1 MRIHFTL
8 SLYISDMKTLIIL
21 NDAPYGT
28 EKAFNTFR
36 LANQILKDYPEEQ
49 IEIFLLA
56 DAVGCGLANQKTPDG
71 YYNIGRMIKFF
82 VSKGGI
88 IKTCGT
94 CMDARGI
101 TEEMLQNGVQR
112 STLKEFARLTAE
124 FDKVLTF

>member
-1 MRIHFTL
+1 MN
-8 SLYISDMKTLIIL
+8 MLIII

-28 EKAFNTFR
+28 EKAYNAFR
-36 LANQILKDYPEEQ
+36 LANQILKDYPEEN

-71 YYNIGRMIKFF
+71 YYNIGRMIKLF
-82 VSKGGI
+82 VSRGGI
-88 IKTCGT
+88 IKTCGA

-101 TEEMLQNGVQR
+101 TEEMFQDGVQR
-112 STLKEFARLTAE
+112 STLKEFARLSVE

>member
-1 MRIHFTL
+1 MNI
-8 SLYISDMKTLIIL
+8 LIIL

-28 EKAFNTFR
+28 EKAYNALR
-36 LANQILKDYPEEQ
+36 LANQILKDYPEKH

-56 DAVGCGLANQKTPDG
+56 DSVGCGLANQKTPDG

-82 VSKGGI
+82 VAKGGI
-88 IKTCGT
+88 IKTCGA

-101 TEEMLQNGVQR
+101 TEEMFQEGVQR

-124 FDKVLTF
+124 YDKALTF